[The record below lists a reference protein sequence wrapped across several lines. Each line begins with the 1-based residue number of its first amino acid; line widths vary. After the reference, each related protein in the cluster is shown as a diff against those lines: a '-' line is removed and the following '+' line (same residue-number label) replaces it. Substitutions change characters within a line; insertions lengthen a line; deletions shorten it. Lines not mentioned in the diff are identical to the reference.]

1 MTLREEVI
9 ALDKQY
15 VLPTYRRSDFVV
27 DRGEGVYLFDTD
39 GRRYLDFVS
48 GIAVNALGYCD
59 PEVTRVI
66 QEQAC
71 RYAHVSNLYQMEPQA
86 RLAKKLVDIS
96 FADKVFFCNSGAE
109 ANEAAF
115 KFARKWGR
123 RNGRDR
129 FEIIAFTGAFH
140 GRTMGALA
148 ATPREH
154 YQAPFRPLI
163 GGVRIAE
170 FNDLESAKRAVSP
183 ETCAI
188 IVEPV
193 QGEGGIHMAD
203 DSFMRGLRKL
213 CNDNELL
220 LMLDE
225 VQCGLV
231 RTGKTFAYEWY
242 GIEPDVVTLAKPLG
256 GGLPMGAVIM
266 TDDVAS
272 AIEPG
277 DHGSTFAGNA
287 LISRVAQVV
296 LDRITTPEFQ
306 AHVNEV
312 GDYLGAQLR
321 QLAKRKPIITEVRG
335 RGLIWAAELS
345 EDATPY
351 IAKGYQEGI
360 IVAMA
365 GPKVLRF
372 LPPLIAEKSHVD
384 ELIAALDRVL
394 PVATG

>member
-1 MTLREEVI
+1 VTLREEVT

-15 VLPTYRRSDFVV
+15 VLQTYSRSEFVV

-48 GIAVNALGYCD
+48 GIAVNALGYGD
-59 PEVTRVI
+59 PEVTRAI
-66 QEQAC
+66 QEQAA
-71 RYAHVSNLYQMEPQA
+71 RYAHVSNLYRMEPQA
-86 RLAKKLVDIS
+86 RLAKKLCDIS
-96 FADKVFFCNSGAE
+96 FANKVFFCNSGAE
-109 ANEAAF
+109 ANEAAI

-123 RNGRDR
+123 RGGEDR

-148 ATPREH
+148 LTPREH

-163 GGVRIAE
+163 GGARIAE
-170 FNDLESAKRAVSP
+170 FNDLESARQAVGP
-183 ETCAI
+183 QTCAI

-203 DSFMRGLRKL
+203 EGFMRGLRQL
-213 CNDNELL
+213 CDERHLL

-231 RTGKTFAYEWY
+231 RTGRTFAYQWY
-242 GIEPDVVTLAKPLG
+242 GIEPDVISLAKPLG
-256 GGLPMGAVIM
+256 GGLPMGAVLM

-272 AIEPG
+272 AIERG

-321 QLAKRKPIITEVRG
+321 QLAQRKPTIREVRG
-335 RGLIWAAELS
+335 RGLIWAAEL
-345 EDATPY
+345 DQDVAPY
-351 IAKGYQEGI
+351 ITKGYEEGVI
-360 IVAMA
+360 IATA
-365 GPKVLRF
+365 GPRVLRF
-372 LPPLIAEKSHVD
+372 LPPLIAEKQHVD
-384 ELIAALDRVL
+384 ELVAALDRVL
-394 PVATG
+394 PGQTG